1 MHIFFWAAAV
11 FVIALLGSAS
21 VHLVPG
27 VLFITLVSILRFD
40 RTALVLA
47 FFQGLAFDIGSG
59 QPLGQTSVIFLLI
72 AIFIS
77 LYKRRFRS
85 QSAFFFF
92 FATFLAV
99 FLVGIVRNNFS
110 VDLTLE
116 NVLSKARLAFVL
128 SCIVASVSI
137 VFKKKRYEVW
147 ARLS

>member
-11 FVIALLGSAS
+11 FVIAFLGSAS

-27 VLFITLVSILRFD
+27 ILFITLVTILRFD

-47 FFQGLAFDIGSG
+47 FFQGLAFDIVSG
-59 QPLGQTSVIFLLI
+59 QPLGQTSVLFLLI
-72 AIFIS
+72 AFFIS

-99 FLVGIVRNNFS
+99 FFVGIVKNNFS
-110 VDLTLE
+110 IDLTLD
-116 NVLSKARLAFVL
+116 NVLHEARLAFVV
-128 SCIVASVSI
+128 SCIVAFVSI
-137 VFKKKRYEVW
+137 IIHKKRYEIW
-147 ARLS
+147 ARIS